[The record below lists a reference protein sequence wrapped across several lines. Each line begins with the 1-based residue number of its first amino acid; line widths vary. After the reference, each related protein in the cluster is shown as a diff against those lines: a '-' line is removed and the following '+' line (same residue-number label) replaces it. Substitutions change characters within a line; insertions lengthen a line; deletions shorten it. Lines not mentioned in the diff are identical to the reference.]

1 MEDRNSESLH
11 VVNKGRGAGK
21 VTYGVFERQ
30 WLVQLLSTSVDL
42 GAVEDAVS
50 CSQGAYDLTG
60 ERNLQK

>member
-1 MEDRNSESLH
+1 M
-11 VVNKGRGAGK
+11 VNKGRGAGK
-21 VTYGVFERQ
+21 VTYGVFKRQ

-42 GAVEDAVS
+42 GAAEDDAIS

>member
-1 MEDRNSESLH
+1 M
-11 VVNKGRGAGK
+11 VNKGRGAGK

-50 CSQGAYDLTG
+50 SSQGAYDLTG